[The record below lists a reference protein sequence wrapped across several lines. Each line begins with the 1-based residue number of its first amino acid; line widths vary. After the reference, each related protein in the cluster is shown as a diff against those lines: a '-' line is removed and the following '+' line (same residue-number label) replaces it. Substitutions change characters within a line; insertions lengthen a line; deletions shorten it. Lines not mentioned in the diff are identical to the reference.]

1 MDDTSLAPHPK
12 RCSSC
17 GMVRNRAAFH
27 KDRKAPDGLRYQ
39 CKDCVRAYHDTMR
52 EALRE
57 RVRAWGAAHPEQ
69 VAKRGRRYRSKHPE
83 MVSERHKI
91 ARATHPEY
99 EQNPR
104 RKAKK
109 VSYQATRR
117 AREVG
122 VGGSHTQ
129 EEWEAL
135 CAAHGGA
142 CAWCGCTYKPLTRD
156 HIVPLSRGG
165 SHDITNIQPLCR
177 NCNCKKGAR

>member
-1 MDDTSLAPHPK
+1 M
-12 RCSSC
+12 
-17 GMVRNRAAFH
+17 
-27 KDRKAPDGLRYQ
+27 
-39 CKDCVRAYHDTMR
+39 
-52 EALRE
+52 
-57 RVRAWGAAHPEQ
+57 
-69 VAKRGRRYRSKHPE
+69 GRPYRTKHPD
-83 MVSERHKI
+83 MVSERQKI
-91 ARATHPEY
+91 VRATHPEY

-109 VSYQATRR
+109 VSYQAARR

-135 CAAHGGA
+135 CATHGGA
-142 CAWCGCTYKPLTRD
+142 CAWCGCTDKPLTRD

-177 NCNCKKGAR
+177 RCAEEARGR

>member
-1 MDDTSLAPHPK
+1 
-12 RCSSC
+12 
-17 GMVRNRAAFH
+17 MVRNRAAFH

-57 RVRAWGAAHPEQ
+57 RARAWGAAHPER

-104 RKAKK
+104 RMGG
-109 VSYQATRR
+109 SLRDTRR
-117 AREVG
+117 RLRV
-122 VGGSHTQ
+122 VWLH
-129 EEWEAL
+129 
-135 CAAHGGA
+135 
-142 CAWCGCTYKPLTRD
+142 R
-156 HIVPLSRGG
+156 
-165 SHDITNIQPLCR
+165 
-177 NCNCKKGAR
+177 